1 MELDGRTS
9 AGRAACLQS
18 TIAHGASRIL
28 PWHSFPEPVRIDA
41 SILALSGIPGRP
53 SRPGAIPMH
62 FKFLSEVGHH
72 YGSETT
78 NHLMHTNNAT
88 GATAP
93 LRMVALRGLSAGL
106 LRAKTMYERLDMQYR
121 GLHGPRVSQGI
132 KDAAAAL
139 MQASGGTL
147 RYGGRAQPSPVSA
160 DQVATAKA
168 EYEAAL
174 RHFQNQGG
182 VVNDDG
188 TLDWGASDRLVVYD
202 RTAAAQDLTKL
213 RVRGGLLYTDDAGAN
228 PFDTSQLSTFFSKVG
243 YAIYVMSEEGNIH
256 AANHAIGYRH
266 HSSLMA
272 AANAAG
278 AGEMKVENGRLKWI
292 SNKSGHYVPGTPQFI
307 QTLHMLQ
314 KQTVDLGAV
323 AVQFHT
329 ATGKTE
335 YATVADFLATLDPE
349 EDYYHAKMI
358 AYINSR
364 PYPVID
370 ALVQANGWR
379 FPDWNEY
386 YTQGKKGL
394 LDQATGN
401 PIPHKLAAQY
411 FKRQGVACDP
421 NAYPAL
427 LQSGA
432 GR

>member
-1 MELDGRTS
+1 
-9 AGRAACLQS
+9 
-18 TIAHGASRIL
+18 
-28 PWHSFPEPVRIDA
+28 
-41 SILALSGIPGRP
+41 
-53 SRPGAIPMH
+53 MH
-62 FKFLSEVGHH
+62 FKFLSEVGYH
-72 YGSETT
+72 YGTETT
-78 NHLMHTNNAT
+78 THLMHTNNAT

-93 LRMVALRGLSAGL
+93 LRLVALRGLSAGL
-106 LRAKTMYERLDMQYR
+106 LKAKTMYERLDMQHR
-121 GLHGPRVSQGI
+121 GLHGPKVSQGI
-132 KDAAAAL
+132 KDRAAAL
-139 MQASGGTL
+139 MQASGGNL
-147 RYGGRAQPSPVSA
+147 RYGGSAAPSPVTA
-160 DQVATAKA
+160 EQVATAKA
-168 EYEAAL
+168 AYEAAL

-188 TLDWGASDRLVVYD
+188 TLDWGASDQLVIYD

-243 YAIYVMSEEGNIH
+243 FAIYVMSEEGNIH

-292 SNKSGHYVPGTPQFI
+292 SNKSGHYTPGAPHFI

-314 KQTVDLGAV
+314 KQNVDLGGV

-329 ATGKTE
+329 AAGKTD
-335 YATVADFLATLDPE
+335 YSTMADFLAALSPE

-358 AYINSR
+358 AYINSQ
-364 PYPVID
+364 PFPAIN

-394 LDQATGN
+394 IDQATGH
-401 PIPHKLAAQY
+401 PISHKLAAQY
-411 FKRQGVACDP
+411 FKRQGVVCNP
-421 NAYPAL
+421 VAYPAL